1 MDRPVI
7 AGIISASGQIAAGV
21 GFALERT
28 GPGVYAI
35 RFIEPCADTPPVLVT
50 PGEPGR
56 TVAAVATPAGAE
68 VTLTDLTGT
77 RTDGGFSF
85 AALTPFSP

>member
-1 MDRPVI
+1 VI
-7 AGIISASGQIAAGV
+7 AGIVSGGGQIMAGI
-21 GFALERT
+21 GFALNRT

-35 RFIEPCADTPPVLVT
+35 RFIEPCTDTPVVFVT

-56 TVAAVATPAGAE
+56 TVAAVATPSGAE

-85 AALTPFSP
+85 AAMMPFSP